1 MAEPVVARG
10 CRRPD
15 RLYHAFFPIRI
26 SVEGK
31 DRHTHHMDLQLKGK
45 TALVTGASRGIGRAV
60 ALGLAREGV
69 RLVIAAR
76 RMNLLEEL
84 ARDIVTARAAEP
96 LVMASDLYQEGAAE
110 KLAEAAQKALGSIDI
125 LVNAAGGSRPY
136 PFEATKEQW
145 AEGLLVNFIRLR
157 ELSHAVVPGMVARR
171 WGRIINIT
179 GSSEPRGLNAAN
191 SAKAAV
197 HAWAKG
203 LSREM
208 AKHGITI
215 NSIQPGRI
223 MSEQIVRF
231 HPTEEDRRKF
241 SEENIPMGRFGEPE
255 ELANLVVFLSSPL
268 AGYITGTV
276 IPVDGGMSRFAF

>member
-1 MAEPVVARG
+1 
-10 CRRPD
+10 
-15 RLYHAFFPIRI
+15 
-26 SVEGK
+26 
-31 DRHTHHMDLQLKGK
+31 MDLQLSGK
-45 TALVTGASRGIGRAV
+45 TALVTGASRGIGRAI

-69 RLVIAAR
+69 KLAITAR
-76 RMNLLEEL
+76 RVNLLEEL
-84 ARDIVTARAAEP
+84 AREIVSGRAAEP
-96 LVMASDLYQEGAAE
+96 LVLESDLYQDGSAE
-110 KLAEAAQKALGSIDI
+110 KLAQAAEKALGRVDI

-157 ELSHAVVPGMVARR
+157 ELSHAVIPAMRTHG
-171 WGRIINIT
+171 WGRIVNIT
-179 GSSEPRGLNAAN
+179 GTSEPRSLNAAN

-208 AKHGITI
+208 AKYGITI

-231 HPTEEDRRKF
+231 HPTEENRRKF
-241 SEENIPMGRFGEPE
+241 AEENIPMGRFGEPE
-255 ELANLVVFLSSPL
+255 ELANLAVFLASPR

-276 IPVDGGMSRFAF
+276 TPVDGGMSRFAF

>member
-1 MAEPVVARG
+1 
-10 CRRPD
+10 
-15 RLYHAFFPIRI
+15 
-26 SVEGK
+26 
-31 DRHTHHMDLQLKGK
+31 MDLQLSGK

-60 ALGLAREGV
+60 ALGLAREGAK
-69 RLVIAAR
+69 LAIAAR
-76 RMNLLEEL
+76 RVNLLQEL
-84 ARDIVTARAAEP
+84 AQEISAQRSAEP
-96 LVMASDLYQEGAAE
+96 LVLEIDLYQEGSAE
-110 KLAEAAQKALGSIDI
+110 KLAQAASTGLGRIDI
-125 LVNAAGGSRPY
+125 LVNAAGGSRPF

-145 AEGLLVNFIRLR
+145 AEGMLVNFIRLR
-157 ELSHAVVPGMVARR
+157 ELSHAVVPGMKARG

-179 GSSEPRGLNAAN
+179 GTSEPRGINAAN

-208 AKHGITI
+208 APHGITI

-223 MSEQIVRF
+223 MSEQIVRM
-231 HPTEEDRRKF
+231 HPTEEDRQQFARQ
-241 SEENIPMGRFGEPE
+241 NIPAGRFGEPE
-255 ELANLVVFLSSPL
+255 ELANLVVFLCSPR

>member
-1 MAEPVVARG
+1 
-10 CRRPD
+10 
-15 RLYHAFFPIRI
+15 
-26 SVEGK
+26 
-31 DRHTHHMDLQLKGK
+31 MDLQLSGK
-45 TALVTGASRGIGRAV
+45 TALVTGASRGIGRAI

-69 RLVIAAR
+69 KLAIAAR
-76 RMNLLEEL
+76 RVNLLDEL
-84 ARDIVTARAAEP
+84 AREIVSGRGGEP
-96 LVMASDLYQEGAAE
+96 LVLESDLYQEGAAE
-110 KLAEAAQKALGSIDI
+110 KLAAQAEKGLGRVDI
-125 LVNAAGGSRPY
+125 LINAAGGSRPY

-145 AEGLLVNFIRLR
+145 AEGIVVNFIRLR
-157 ELSHAVVPGMVARR
+157 ELSHAVVPGMKARG
-171 WGRIINIT
+171 WGRIVNIT
-179 GSSEPRGLNAAN
+179 GTSEPRGLNAAN

-231 HPTEEDRRKF
+231 HPTEDDRRKF
-241 SEENIPMGRFGEPE
+241 AEENIPMGRFGEPE
-255 ELANLVVFLSSPL
+255 ELANLAIFLASPR

-276 IPVDGGMSRFAF
+276 TPVDGGMSRFAF

>member
-1 MAEPVVARG
+1 
-10 CRRPD
+10 
-15 RLYHAFFPIRI
+15 
-26 SVEGK
+26 
-31 DRHTHHMDLQLKGK
+31 MDLQLAGK
-45 TALVTGASRGIGRAV
+45 TALVTGASRGIGRAA

-69 RLVIAAR
+69 KLAIAAR
-76 RMNLLEEL
+76 RVSLLQEL
-84 ARDIVTARAAEP
+84 AQEIAGQRAAEP
-96 LVMASDLYQEGAAE
+96 LVLEVDLYQEGSAE
-110 KLAEAAQKALGSIDI
+110 KLAQAAGAGLGRVDI
-125 LVNAAGGSRPY
+125 LVNAAGGSRPF
-136 PFEATKEQW
+136 PFAATKEQW
-145 AEGLLVNFIRLR
+145 AEGMLVNFIRLR
-157 ELSHAVVPGMVARR
+157 ELSHALVPNMKARA

-179 GSSEPRGLNAAN
+179 GTSEPRGINAAN

-208 AKHGITI
+208 AAHGITI

-223 MSEQIVRF
+223 MSEQILRM
-231 HPTEEDRRKF
+231 HPTEQDRLEFARQY
-241 SEENIPMGRFGEPE
+241 IPAGRFGAPE